1 MARKTRIE
9 WYIREYRMK
18 NGICEKTKFPVQVE
32 GEPAARASR
41 EYKRCIRRAEKNATE
56 AKNTAARSVNNN
68 FRAGLDM
75 TDLLTY
81 SDEGLERLIMK
92 AGTDEEDAILLA
104 ARHEMALC
112 IERARYA
119 CKKDGVELKYCAWTS
134 DRDGKTGGPVRVHHH
149 VIVNR
154 EGAEYILRA
163 WKLGEAKSKRLY
175 SANHGDLTDYV
186 EYLMEQ
192 SRQIG
197 TEKRYMP
204 SRNLEAPVATR
215 PRLAKNPTAELR
227 LPKGAAFIWRSE
239 GHSGRPQKLRYY
251 RAELAS
257 LCPGEGWEPDDETI
271 P

>member
-1 MARKTRIE
+1 MAQKIRTE

-18 NGICEKTKFPVQVE
+18 NGICEKTKFPVRVE
-32 GEPAARASR
+32 GEHPNRTSR
-41 EYKRCIRRAEKNATE
+41 EYKRQVRRAEKNATE
-56 AKNTAARSVNNN
+56 AKNTAARIVNNN
-68 FRAGLDM
+68 FLAGLDM

-81 SDEGLERLIMK
+81 SDEGMERLVMK
-92 AGTDEEDAILLA
+92 AGTDGEDEIYLA
-104 ARHEMALC
+104 AKHELALC

-119 CKKDGVELKYCAWTS
+119 CKKDGVELRYCAWTS
-134 DRDGKTGGPVRVHHH
+134 DRDGNTGKPVRVHHH

-163 WKLGEAKSKRLY
+163 WKLGEAKSKKLY
-175 SANHGDLTDYV
+175 SASHGDLTDFV
-186 EYLMEQ
+186 EYLMAQ
-192 SRQIG
+192 TRQIG

-227 LPKGAAFIWRSE
+227 LPKGCSFIWRSE
-239 GHSGRPQKLRYY
+239 GHAGRPQKLRYY
-251 RAELAS
+251 RPGIA
-257 LCPGEGWEPDDETI
+257 GEGGADEETI

>member
-1 MARKTRIE
+1 MAQKTRTE

-32 GEPAARASR
+32 GERPVRTGR
-41 EYKRCIRRAEKNATE
+41 EYKRQIRRAEKNATE
-56 AKNTAARSVNNN
+56 AKNTAARIANNN
-68 FRAGLDM
+68 FRAGLDV

-81 SDEGLERLIMK
+81 SDEGMERLIMK
-92 AGTDEEDAILLA
+92 AGTDEEDALYLA
-104 ARHEMALC
+104 ARHEMSLC

-119 CKKDGVELKYCAWTS
+119 CRKDGVELKYCAWTS
-134 DRDGKTGGPVRVHHH
+134 DRDGKTGAPVRVHHH

-186 EYLMEQ
+186 EYLMSQ

-215 PRLAKNPTAELR
+215 PRLAKNPAAELR
-227 LPKGAAFIWRSE
+227 LPKGSKFIWRSE
-239 GHSGRPQKLRYY
+239 GHAGRPQKLRYY
-251 RAELAS
+251 R
-257 LCPGEGWEPDDETI
+257 PGLREEEPDEETI